1 MRLQN
6 KKKKPISIELFSG
19 AGGMSLGFDLEGF
32 DLRVASDFDKDCA
45 ETHALNQPNTPFL
58 CESIEKLT
66 SESFQKA
73 GGFGEGEIDVIAGG
87 PPCQGFSINAPNRNI
102 GDPRNALF
110 RHYVRLVENL
120 QPKFVVLENVPG
132 MLSLEGG
139 KVAQQIVKSFN
150 DIGYDMA
157 YKVLYAPDY
166 GAPQE
171 RRRVIFL
178 GNRIGVPVEFPTP
191 THFPRGSLMKP
202 WYVSV
207 SEAIGDLPVPSEE
220 KEFLDYPKAKELS
233 DYAKEMRRNAE
244 GVYNHGRGI
253 LGSKNLERIKHI
265 PPGGSWR
272 DIPFDMLPAG
282 MQRAKRSDHTKRYG
296 RLHPDGL
303 ASTILTKC
311 DPHWG
316 AYIHYEQDRTLS
328 VREAARF
335 QGFPDDYKFL
345 GSKASQYAQVGNAV
359 PIPLARAIARAI
371 KKHL

>member
-6 KKKKPISIELFSG
+6 KKKRHISIELFAG
-19 AGGMSLGFDLEGF
+19 AGGMSLGFEMEGF

-45 ETHALNQPNTPFL
+45 ETHRLNQPKTPFL

-66 SESFQKA
+66 SRAFQEA
-73 GGFGEGEIDVIAGG
+73 GGFDEEEIDVMAGG
-87 PPCQGFSINAPNRNI
+87 PPCQGFSINAPKRNI
-102 GDPRNALF
+102 GDPRNSLF
-110 RHYVRLVENL
+110 QHYVRLVGKFK
-120 QPKFVVLENVPG
+120 PKFVVLENVPG

-139 KVAQQIVKSFN
+139 KVAEQIVKSFIG
-150 DIGYDMA
+150 IGYSMA
-157 YKVLYAPDY
+157 YKILYAPDY
-166 GAPQE
+166 GVPQE

-178 GNRIGVPVEFPTP
+178 GNRIGASIEFPTA
-191 THFPRGSLMKP
+191 TNFPRRSLLKP

-207 SEAIGDLPVPSEE
+207 GDAIGDLPVPSEDVE
-220 KEFLDYPKAKELS
+220 MLEYPKRKFIS
-233 DYAKEMRRNAE
+233 DYARTMRCNSE
-244 GVYNHGRGI
+244 GVYNHGLGI
-253 LGSKNLERIKHI
+253 LGNKNLERIKHI

-272 DIPFDMLPAG
+272 DIPFGMLPAG
-282 MQRAKRSDHTKRYG
+282 MKLAKRSDHTKRYG

-316 AYIHYEQDRTLS
+316 AFIHYEQDRTLS

-335 QGFPDDYKFL
+335 QGFPDSYKFL

-359 PIPLARAIARAI
+359 PVPLARAIARAI